1 MTVLRKWS
9 ILIVLAAMF
18 GSLLTAAPI
27 AAQPVAE
34 EPTEL
39 NIAAI
44 FISPVEEPWNTS
56 WLQTIDRLKAE
67 KPHGLTI
74 NLDYTENVAPPDA
87 ERVLRQYADTGKYQI
102 LWAHS
107 AFGDSVKVLK
117 DEYPDLL
124 WAYAGSG
131 NEPLGGNAYW
141 ADVFVH
147 EPAYLTGII
156 AGLMTKSNVIG
167 AVAAF
172 PYPNVNL
179 PLNAYIAGA
188 QSVNP
193 GIDVKVTFI
202 GSWFDPPKAKES
214 ALAQISA
221 GADFIYAER
230 FGPFEAARE
239 KGALAFGHFVDQNSV
254 TPEVVVT
261 SALALWDPA
270 TRAVIDAWWDH
281 ETQGTPYN
289 APAERVV
296 FTMKDGG
303 SDLAPFHNFAD
314 QLPKEVIDAVDKAK
328 ADIMAGT
335 LEVPFDEAAP
345 GAAPAEEAAMDG
357 PKELNI
363 AAIFGTTVEQPW
375 YTALLQMVDRL
386 KAEAPHGLTINLD
399 YTESVAPPDAER
411 VLRQYA
417 DSGKYQILWAHSAY
431 GDSIQAMMDDYP
443 EIMFVYAGSGNEPL
457 GGNAY
462 WIDVYL
468 HEPAYLAGVLAGKM
482 TKSNVIGAIAA
493 FPFPN
498 VNIPLN
504 AYIAGAKS
512 VNPDITAQ
520 VTYIESWFDPVK
532 AKESALAQ
540 IAAGADFVYAE
551 RFGPFEACREGKV
564 YCLGHFV
571 DQTSVAP
578 DVVVT
583 GPVALWDPI
592 GRYVVD
598 TWWDHVTKGTP
609 YDAPMERVVFLMK
622 DGGSGLAPLGPMVPD
637 DVRQVV
643 EQAKADIIAGKIEVP
658 FSEAPIE

>member
-1 MTVLRKWS
+1 MTMWRKWS
-9 ILIVLAAMF
+9 IFVVLVTLL
-18 GSLLTAAPI
+18 GSLLTAAPA

-34 EPTEL
+34 NPTEL

-87 ERVLRQYADTGKYQI
+87 ERVLRQYAETGKYQI
-102 LWAHS
+102 IWAHS
-107 AFGDSVKVLK
+107 AFGDAVKVLK
-117 DEYPDLL
+117 DEYPDIL
-124 WAYAGSG
+124 WAYSGSG

-141 ADVFVH
+141 TDVFVH
-147 EPAYLTGII
+147 EPAYLAGII
-156 AGLMTKSNVIG
+156 AGKMTKSNVIG

-188 QSVNP
+188 KSVNP
-193 GIDVKVTFI
+193 DVEAKVTFI
-202 GSWFDPPKAKES
+202 ESWFDPPKAKES
-214 ALAQISA
+214 ALAQIAA

-239 KGALAFGHFVDQNSV
+239 KGVLAFGHFVDQNSV

-270 TRAVIDAWWDH
+270 TKTVIDAWWDH
-281 ETQGTPYN
+281 VTQGKPYD
-289 APAERVV
+289 APTERIV

-303 SDLAPFHNFAD
+303 SDLAPYHNFAD
-314 QLPKEVIDAVDKAK
+314 QLPKDVIEAVEKAK
-328 ADIMAGT
+328 AEIMAGT
-335 LEVPFDEAAP
+335 LEVPFNEAAP
-345 GAAPAEEAAMDG
+345 GTAPTEEAAEG

-375 YTALLQMVDRL
+375 YTALLQMIERL
-386 KAEAPHGLTINLD
+386 KAEKPHGLTINFD

-431 GDSIQAMMDDYP
+431 GDSIKAMMDDYP

-457 GGNAY
+457 GRNAY

-482 TKSNVIGAIAA
+482 TKSNVIGAVAA

-512 VNPDITAQ
+512 VNPDIVTK
-520 VTYIESWFDPVK
+520 VTYIEAWFDPVK

-571 DQTSVAP
+571 DQNALAP

-583 GPVALWDPI
+583 GPVALWDPV

-622 DGGSGLAPLGPMVPD
+622 DGGSDLAPLGPMVPD
-637 DVRQVV
+637 DVKQLI
-643 EQAKADIIAGKIEVP
+643 EQTKADIIAGKIEVP